1 MRGIFRLIVVLVA
14 AAVLY
19 VLADHL
25 WPQPMAKFALG
36 AQRTLA
42 GMQVRQISVDGIDYR
57 YLDNG
62 GSGET
67 TVLLHGFGADKDHF
81 TLSAI
86 FLRGSGRVIAVDLP
100 GFGDSAKPAD
110 ADYTV
115 AAQVQRLQGL
125 LGALKLARVHLGG
138 SSMGGAVALEYA
150 RAHPERVASLWLL
163 APAGVASARQTEL
176 IQRFQADHESLLVAR
191 TPEQFKGMIELA
203 MHKPPPMPY
212 SLLHELA
219 RAAVA
224 NAPLHA
230 RIFARMIETMPAL
243 EQTAAG
249 LKTPTLIV
257 WGEQD
262 RILDVSGASI
272 LHQAL
277 PHSHLIIM
285 PGVGH
290 LPMLEAP
297 YRTARDYKRFRA
309 GLPPPG

>member
-25 WPQPMAKFALG
+25 WPQPMAKFALD

-42 GMQVRQISVDGIDYR
+42 GMQARQISIDGIDYR

-81 TLSAI
+81 TLTSI
-86 FLRGSGRVIAVDLP
+86 FLRTSGRVIAVDLP
-100 GFGDSAKPAD
+100 GFGDSGKPAD
-110 ADYTV
+110 ADYTI
-115 AAQVQRLQGL
+115 AAQTQRLQGF

-138 SSMGGAVALEYA
+138 SSMGGAIALDFA
-150 RAHPERVASLWLL
+150 REHPERAASLWLL
-163 APAGVASARQTEL
+163 APAGVVSAKETEL
-176 IQRFQADHESLLVAR
+176 IQRFRADRESLLVAH
-191 TPEQFKGMIELA
+191 TPEQFEGMIELA

-230 RIFARMIETMPAL
+230 RIFTQMVETMPAL

-257 WGEQD
+257 WGELD

-277 PHSHLIIM
+277 PNSQLIIM
-285 PGVGH
+285 PDIGH